1 MAQVVKSNL
10 GRPDMTEKETMIDNA
25 WIRLHRAEKDLANVV
40 QPNVRGA
47 ILNIKEALSI
57 LESIEYADS
66 QKK

>member
-1 MAQVVKSNL
+1 
-10 GRPDMTEKETMIDNA
+10 MTEKETMIDNA